1 MRTQILSF
9 TLVCLLAACTA
20 TGQRQPEAAV
30 AASNGVVAT
39 VDGFAITEEALGVEG
54 QLLQLKQQA
63 HDVKMKALE
72 EAVAERLI
80 EVEAEKQG
88 ITVEELTAKE
98 VDSKISEPTDADI
111 EGFYEAQ
118 KARIRAPLEQVRPQ
132 VRQLLLSMQE
142 QQARE
147 AFVNSLREQSDV
159 AILLE
164 PVRFP
169 VELDGAPMQGPEDAP
184 ITIVEFSDFQCPFCR
199 RVQPTLARVQQ
210 KYGDKIRWS
219 FKDLPLLS
227 IHPEAQKAAEAAR
240 CAGDQGK
247 FWEYRAAMFDSTTI
261 NAELHTKTAESLG
274 LDQDEFSSCLETDK
288 HADAVAADLKEAS
301 GLGLSGTPAF
311 LINGVMLSGAQ
322 PYEAFEKVIEQE
334 LAQAE

>member
-1 MRTQILSF
+1 MRIRFFSF
-9 TLVCLLAACTA
+9 TLVCLLAACAA
-20 TGQRQPEAAV
+20 TGQRQPEAGEGDT
-30 AASNGVVAT
+30 GVVAM
-39 VDGFAITEEALGVEG
+39 VDGFAISKDSLGVEG
-54 QLLQLKQQA
+54 QLMQLRQQA
-63 HDVKMKALE
+63 HQIQMEALD
-72 EAVAERLI
+72 EAIAKRLI

-88 ITVEELTAKE
+88 ISTEELMAKE
-98 VDSKISEPTDADI
+98 VGSKVTEPTDMQI

-132 VRQLLLSMQE
+132 VRDLLLNMQE

-147 AFVNSLREQSDV
+147 AFVASLREQSEV

-169 VELDGAPMQGPEDAP
+169 VNLGDAPMQGPEDAP

-247 FWEYRAAMFDSTTI
+247 FWEYRAAMFDSNTI
-261 NAELHTKTAESLG
+261 NADLHAKTAEALG
-274 LDQDEFSSCLETDK
+274 LDQDSFGACLESDK
-288 HADAVAADLKEAS
+288 HADAVAADLEEAS

-311 LINGVMLSGAQ
+311 LINGVLLSGAQ

-334 LAQAE
+334 LAQGQ